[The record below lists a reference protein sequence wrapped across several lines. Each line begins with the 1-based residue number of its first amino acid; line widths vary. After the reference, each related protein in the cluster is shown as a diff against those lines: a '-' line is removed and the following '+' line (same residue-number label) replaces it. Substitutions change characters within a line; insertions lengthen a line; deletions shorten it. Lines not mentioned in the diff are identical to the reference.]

1 MKKVQAGTS
10 AKAQLRAKGFVP
22 AVEAAEKL
30 GFSAQSVYDWMDSG
44 KVAGVR
50 LGKAR
55 WIEWRSVV
63 AYFKGASP
71 EAAKLA
77 GIA

>member
-1 MKKVQAGTS
+1 MSKETG

-30 GFSAQSVYDWMDSG
+30 GFTPQSVYDWMDAE
-44 KVAGVR
+44 KIHGVR
-50 LGKAR
+50 LGAAR
-55 WIEWRSVV
+55 WVEWKSVV
-63 AYFKGASP
+63 AYFKASSP

>member
-1 MKKVQAGTS
+1 MTKETG
-10 AKAQLRAKGFVP
+10 AKAKLRAKGFVP

-30 GFSAQSVYDWMDSG
+30 GFTAQSVYDWMD
-44 KVAGVR
+44 ARQIHGVR
-50 LGKAR
+50 LGKGR
-55 WIEWRSVV
+55 WVQWSSVV
-63 AYFKGASP
+63 DFFKKKDP